1 LCSEARS
8 GFTQMGIERIGAS
21 WLRRALSKTPFPRLD
36 LRWEEIDGHRGRMSA
51 VLVPLFPREEE
62 LFLLLVERSD
72 SLKRH
77 PGQVAFPGGAREKLD
92 RGPVETAL
100 REFTEETGIPAE
112 RVEVVGALREVRVY
126 SSGFTIFPV
135 VGYLS
140 SGVAHGDLSLDGNE
154 VKRVLEVP
162 LKQLERPP
170 RMENPS
176 GGGQDCLF
184 PVYRL
189 DGGATL
195 WGASARIVLDLT
207 RSLRESKGGTGCP

>member
-1 LCSEARS
+1 
-8 GFTQMGIERIGAS
+8 
-21 WLRRALSKTPFPRLD
+21 
-36 LRWEEIDGHRGRMSA
+36 MSA
-51 VLVPLFPREEE
+51 VLVPLFPRGEG

-77 PGQVAFPGGAREKLD
+77 PGQVAFPGGAREKRD

-112 RVEVVGALREVRVY
+112 RVEVVGALPEVWVY
-126 SSGFTIFPV
+126 SSDFTIFPV
-135 VGYLS
+135 VGYLP
-140 SGVAHGDLSLDGNE
+140 SGVAPGDLSPDGNE

-170 RMENPS
+170 RMENPA
-176 GGGQDCLF
+176 GEGQNFPF

-189 DGGATL
+189 DDGVIL
-195 WGASARIVLDLT
+195 WGASARIILDLT
-207 RSLRESKGGTGCP
+207 RSLCDSKGGTRCP

>member
-1 LCSEARS
+1 
-8 GFTQMGIERIGAS
+8 M
-21 WLRRALSKTPFPRLD
+21 KTPSHRLD
-36 LRWEEIDGHRGRMSA
+36 IGWEDITESQGRMSA
-51 VLVPLFPREEE
+51 VLVPLFPRGEG

-77 PGQVAFPGGAREKLD
+77 PGQVAFPGGAREKRD

-112 RVEVVGALREVRVY
+112 RVEVVGALPEVWVY
-126 SSGFTIFPV
+126 SSDFTIFPV
-135 VGYLS
+135 VGYLP
-140 SGVAHGDLSLDGNE
+140 SGVAPGDLSPDGNE

-170 RMENPS
+170 RMENPA
-176 GGGQDCLF
+176 GEGQNFPF

-189 DGGATL
+189 DDGVVL
-195 WGASARIVLDLT
+195 WGASARIILDLT
-207 RSLRESKGGTGCP
+207 RSLRDSEGGTRCP